1 MAVAARHVVFQE
13 DSLPTGF
20 LKGREIRLAERDR
33 VGWVVSTIQPDRRP
47 AEAHALLEQRL
58 VDELGLRAAPLAQ
71 PTANK
76 VDHAVCLVGMV
87 PGIGDRQDATARYP
101 SHQHA
106 GGSNIWSASKSRYRG
121 VDIAETAPCTSE
133 RSLGLAGIALGTVR
147 LEPFV
152 IFSVRLAAAPALRE
166 SD

>member
-1 MAVAARHVVFQE
+1 
-13 DSLPTGF
+13 
-20 LKGREIRLAERDR
+20 
-33 VGWVVSTIQPDRRP
+33 
-47 AEAHALLEQRL
+47 EAHALLEQRL
-58 VDELGLRAAPLAQ
+58 VDELGFRATLFAQ

-87 PGIGDRQDATARYP
+87 AGIGDRQDATARYP

-121 VDIAETAPCTSE
+121 VDVAQTAFCTTE
-133 RSLGLAGIALGTVR
+133 RSLGLARIALGTVR
-147 LEPFV
+147 VDPFV

-166 SD
+166 SDQPASLVQKRRQADIKRGLFERGRTAPVPGRA